1 MVFVHT
7 ETLIIFQAL
16 SNYLKSM
23 DYKQKGLKAAGI
35 FAVAAA
41 SVTLLVP
48 AVKSQ
53 SGSVI
58 KIDGSSTVYPIT
70 EAIAEEYQIEK
81 QGEVQVT
88 VGVSGTGGG
97 FKKFC
102 SGDEAVR
109 TDISNASR
117 PIKEEEMAMCEA
129 AGVEYIEI
137 PVAYD
142 AITVVANPENPIESM
157 TVEELNQIWGPESEG
172 EVTSWSQV
180 NPEWPD
186 AEFSL
191 FGPGADSG
199 TFDGFT
205 KNINGE
211 EGASRTDYTPSEDD
225 NVLVQGV
232 SSDPNALG
240 YFGYSYY
247 EENQD
252 KLKAI
257 AIADEG
263 GGPVTPTVE
272 SVRDGSYTPLSR
284 PIYIYVNAAAA
295 EKAEVDEF
303 VEFYMSNAEGLVP
316 EVGSVPLTAEEYQ
329 AGLTRFQNGETGTTA
344 SK

>member
-1 MVFVHT
+1 
-7 ETLIIFQAL
+7 
-16 SNYLKSM
+16 M
-23 DYKQKGLKAAGI
+23 DYKQKGLKVAGI
-35 FAVAAA
+35 FAAAAA
-41 SVTLLVP
+41 SVALVP
-48 AVKSQ
+48 QLVNSQ

-70 EAIAEEYQIEK
+70 EAVAEEYQIEK
-81 QGEVQVT
+81 QGAVQVT

-102 SGDEAVR
+102 SADDAVR
-109 TDISNASR
+109 TDISDASR

-157 TVEELNQIWGPESEG
+157 TVEELNAIWAPESEG
-172 EVTSWSQV
+172 EITNWSQV

-186 AEFSL
+186 ADFSL

-205 KNINGE
+205 KNINGD

-232 SSDPNALG
+232 SSDANALG

-247 EENQD
+247 EENSDQ
-252 KLKAI
+252 LKAI
-257 AIADEG
+257 AIDNGEG
-263 GGPVTPTVE
+263 AVSPSVE
-272 SVRDGSYTPLSR
+272 TVRDGSYKPLSR
-284 PIYIYVNAAAA
+284 PIYIYVNAEAA
-295 EKAEVDEF
+295 EKPEVAEF
-303 VEFYMSNAEGLVP
+303 VEYYLTNAEALVP
-316 EVGSVPLTAEEYQ
+316 EVGSVPLTAEEYEEGI
-329 AGLTRFQNGETGTTA
+329 ARFQSKETGTTA
-344 SK
+344 AK

>member
-1 MVFVHT
+1 MNF
-7 ETLIIFQAL
+7 
-16 SNYLKSM
+16 
-23 DYKQKGLKAAGI
+23 KQKGFKTAGI
-35 FAVAAA
+35 LTAAAAAVAL
-41 SVTLLVP
+41 VVP

-53 SGSVI
+53 DGSVI

-70 EAIAEEYQIEK
+70 EAVAEEYQIEN
-81 QGEVQVT
+81 QGATQVT

-102 SGDEAVR
+102 SQDEAVR
-109 TDISNASR
+109 TNISNASR

-157 TVEELNQIWGPESEG
+157 TVEELNQIWGPEAEG
-172 EVTSWSQV
+172 QVTNWSQI
-180 NPEWPD
+180 NPEWSD
-186 AEFSL
+186 AEFVL
-191 FGPGADSG
+191 YGPGADSG

-205 KNINGE
+205 DKINGE

-232 SSDPNALG
+232 TSDPNALG

-252 KLKAI
+252 QLKAI
-257 AIADEG
+257 AIDNGDGA
-263 GGPVTPTVE
+263 VTPSVE
-272 SVRDGSYTPLSR
+272 TVRDGSYQPLSR
-284 PIYIYVNAAAA
+284 PIYIYVNSAAA
-295 EKAEVDEF
+295 ERPEVAEF
-303 VEFYMSNAEGLVP
+303 VEFYLTNAEGLVP

-329 AGLTRFQNGETGTTA
+329 EAIAKFQNGETGTTA
-344 SK
+344 AK

>member
-1 MVFVHT
+1 
-7 ETLIIFQAL
+7 
-16 SNYLKSM
+16 M
-23 DYKQKGLKAAGI
+23 DYKQKGFKTAGVLTAAAA
-35 FAVAAA
+35 AVA
-41 SVTLLVP
+41 LIVP

-53 SGSVI
+53 DGSVI

-70 EAIAEEYQIEK
+70 EAVAEEYQIEN
-81 QGEVQVT
+81 QGATQVT

-102 SGDEAVR
+102 SEDEAVR
-109 TDISNASR
+109 TDISDASR

-157 TVEELNQIWGPESEG
+157 TVEELNKIWSPESQD
-172 EVTSWSQV
+172 EVTSWNQV

-186 AEFSL
+186 AQFVL
-191 FGPGADSG
+191 YGPGADSG

-205 KNINGE
+205 DKINGE

-252 KLKAI
+252 QLKAI
-257 AIADEG
+257 PIDNGDGAVA
-263 GGPVTPTVE
+263 PSVE
-272 SVRDGSYTPLSR
+272 TVRDGSYQPLSR

-295 EKAEVDEF
+295 ERPEVAEF
-303 VEFYMSNAEGLVP
+303 VNFYLTNAEGLVP
-316 EVGSVPLTAEEYQ
+316 EVGSVPLTSEEYQ
-329 AGLTRFQNGETGTTA
+329 EGIAKFQNGETGTTA
-344 SK
+344 AK

>member
-1 MVFVHT
+1 M
-7 ETLIIFQAL
+7 
-16 SNYLKSM
+16 N
-23 DYKQKGLKAAGI
+23 YKQQGLKAAGI
-35 FAVAAA
+35 FAAAAA
-41 SVTLLVP
+41 SVALVVP

-53 SGSVI
+53 SGSII
-58 KIDGSSTVYPIT
+58 KIDGSSTVFPIT
-70 EAIAEEYQIEK
+70 EAVAEEYQIEK
-81 QGEVQVT
+81 QGAVQVT

-102 SGDEAVR
+102 STEDAVR
-109 TDISNASR
+109 TDISDASR

-142 AITVVANPENPIESM
+142 AITVVANPANPIESM
-157 TVEELNQIWGPESEG
+157 TVEELNKMWAPESEG
-172 EVTSWSQV
+172 EVTNWSQV
-180 NPEWPD
+180 NSEWPD
-186 AEFSL
+186 ADFSL

-232 SSDPNALG
+232 STDPNALG

-252 KLKAI
+252 KLRAI
-257 AIADEG
+257 AIDNGEG
-263 GGPVTPTVE
+263 VVAPSVE
-272 SVRDGSYTPLSR
+272 TVRDGSYQPLSR
-284 PIYIYVNAAAA
+284 PIYIYVNAEAA
-295 EKAEVDEF
+295 ERPEVAEF
-303 VEFYMSNAEGLVP
+303 VEYYLTNAEELVP
-316 EVGSVPLTAEEYQ
+316 EVGSVPLTSEDYEDGIA
-329 AGLTRFQNGETGTTA
+329 RFQNKETGTTA
-344 SK
+344 SN

>member
-1 MVFVHT
+1 M
-7 ETLIIFQAL
+7 
-16 SNYLKSM
+16 N
-23 DYKQKGLKAAGI
+23 YKQKGLKAVGI
-35 FAVAAA
+35 FAAVAA
-41 SVTLLVP
+41 SVALVAP

-53 SGSVI
+53 DGAII

-70 EAIAEEYQIEK
+70 EAVAEEYQIEK
-81 QGEVQVT
+81 QGDVQVT

-102 SGDEAVR
+102 SGDEAVM

-117 PIKEEEMAMCEA
+117 PIKESEMAMCEA

-137 PVAYD
+137 PVAFD

-157 TVEELNQIWGPESEG
+157 TVEELNAIWSPESEG
-172 EVTSWSQV
+172 EITNWSQV

-186 AEFSL
+186 GEFVL
-191 FGPGADSG
+191 YGPGADSG

-205 KNINGE
+205 DKINGE

-232 SSDPNALG
+232 ASDPNALG

-252 KLKAI
+252 QLKAI
-257 AIADEG
+257 AIDNGEG
-263 GGPVTPTVE
+263 AVAPTVE
-272 SVRDGSYTPLSR
+272 TVRDGSYSPLSR
-284 PIYIYVNAAAA
+284 PIYIYVNAASAD
-295 EKAEVDEF
+295 KPEVAEF
-303 VEFYMSNAEGLVP
+303 VEYYLTNAEALVP
-316 EVGSVPLTAEEYQ
+316 EVGSVPLTPEEYEDGM
-329 AGLTRFQNGETGTTA
+329 ARFSNKETGTA
-344 SK
+344 SAQ

>member
-1 MVFVHT
+1 M
-7 ETLIIFQAL
+7 
-16 SNYLKSM
+16 N
-23 DYKQKGLKAAGI
+23 YKQKGFKTVGIVAA
-35 FAVAAA
+35 AAA
-41 SVTLLVP
+41 SVALVVP
-48 AVKSQ
+48 SVKSQ
-53 SGSVI
+53 DGSLI

-70 EAIAEEYQIEK
+70 EAVAEEFQIEK
-81 QGEVQVT
+81 QGATQVT

-102 SGDEAVR
+102 SADESVR

-117 PIKEEEMAMCEA
+117 TIKESEMEMCEA

-157 TVEELNQIWGPESEG
+157 TVEELAQIWGPESEG
-172 EVTSWSQV
+172 TITNWSQV

-186 AEFSL
+186 AEFVL
-191 FGPGADSG
+191 YGPGADSG

-205 KNINGE
+205 DKINGD

-232 SSDPNALG
+232 STDPNALG

-252 KLKAI
+252 QLKAI
-257 AIADEG
+257 AIDNGDGAIA
-263 GGPVTPTVE
+263 PSVE
-272 SVRDGSYTPLSR
+272 TVRDGSYAPLSR

-295 EKAEVDEF
+295 DKPEVAEF
-303 VEFYMSNAEGLVP
+303 VEFYLTNAEGLVP
-316 EVGSVPLTAEEYQ
+316 EVGSVPLTPEEYEEGI
-329 AGLTRFQNGETGTTA
+329 AKFQNGETGTTA
-344 SK
+344 AK

>member
-1 MVFVHT
+1 MV
-7 ETLIIFQAL
+7 
-16 SNYLKSM
+16 
-23 DYKQKGLKAAGI
+23 YKQKGLKVAEI
-35 FAVAAA
+35 FAAAA
-41 SVTLLVP
+41 VSVALVVP

-58 KIDGSSTVYPIT
+58 KIDGSSTVFPIT
-70 EAIAEEYQIEK
+70 EAVAEEFQIEK
-81 QGEVQVT
+81 QGDVQVT

-129 AGVEYIEI
+129 GGVEYIEI
-137 PVAYD
+137 PVAFD

-157 TVEELNQIWGPESEG
+157 TVEELSKIWAPEAEG
-172 EVTSWSQV
+172 EVTNWSQV

-186 AEFSL
+186 GEFVL
-191 FGPGADSG
+191 YGPGADSG

-205 KNINGE
+205 DKINGE

-232 SSDPNALG
+232 ASDPNALG

-252 KLKAI
+252 QLKAI

-263 GGPVTPTVE
+263 GEPVVPSVETVRSGE
-272 SVRDGSYTPLSR
+272 YTPLSR

-295 EKAEVDEF
+295 EKPEVAEF
-303 VEFYMSNAEGLVP
+303 VEFYMSNAESLVP
-316 EVGSVPLTAEEYQ
+316 EVGSVPLTTAEYQ
-329 AGLTRFQNGETGTTA
+329 EGLARFQSGETGTTA
-344 SK
+344 AK

>member
-1 MVFVHT
+1 M
-7 ETLIIFQAL
+7 
-16 SNYLKSM
+16 S
-23 DYKQKGLKAAGI
+23 YKQKLKTAGLIAATT
-35 FAVAAA
+35 ALVAL
-41 SVTLLVP
+41 TVP

-70 EAIAEEYQIEK
+70 EAVAEEYQIEK
-81 QGEVQVT
+81 QGATQVT

-102 SGDEAVR
+102 SADTAVQ

-117 PIKEEEMAMCEA
+117 KIEEDEIASCKA

-142 AITVVANPENPIESM
+142 AITVVVNPENPIESM
-157 TVEELNQIWGPESEG
+157 TVAELNKMWSPESEG
-172 EVTSWSQV
+172 KIMTWNQV
-180 NPEWPD
+180 NPQWPD

-199 TFDGFT
+199 TFDSFT
-205 KNINGE
+205 DKINDD

-232 SSDPNALG
+232 SSDVNSLG

-252 KLKAI
+252 QLKAI
-257 AIADEG
+257 AIDNGEG
-263 GGPVTPTVE
+263 AVLPSAET
-272 SVRDGSYTPLSR
+272 VRDGSYQPLSR
-284 PIYIYVNAAAA
+284 QVYIYVNAASAD
-295 EKAEVDEF
+295 KPEVAEF
-303 VEFYMSNAEGLVP
+303 VNFYLTNAETLAP
-316 EVGSVPLTAEEYQ
+316 EVGSVALTPEDYQ
-329 AGLTRFQNGETGTTA
+329 TALTRFKNKETGTTA
-344 SK
+344 AK

>member
-1 MVFVHT
+1 M
-7 ETLIIFQAL
+7 
-16 SNYLKSM
+16 
-23 DYKQKGLKAAGI
+23 YKQKRWKAVGI
-35 FAVAAA
+35 LAATAA
-41 SVTLLVP
+41 SVALVVP

-53 SGSVI
+53 STPTI

-70 EAIAEEYQIEK
+70 EAVAEEFQIEK
-81 QGEVQVT
+81 QGAIQVT

-102 SGDEAVR
+102 SEDQAVR

-117 PIKEEEMAMCEA
+117 QIEEDEIAACKA

-157 TVEELNQIWGPESEG
+157 TVEQLNQIWGPESEG
-172 EVTSWSQV
+172 KITNWNQV

-186 AEFSL
+186 GEFSL

-199 TFDGFT
+199 TFDSFT
-205 KNINGE
+205 DKINGD

-232 SSDPNALG
+232 SSDANGLG

-247 EENQD
+247 QENKD

-257 AIADEG
+257 AIDNGEG
-263 GGPVTPTVE
+263 AVAPTVE
-272 SVRDGSYTPLSR
+272 TVRDGSYQPLSR
-284 PIYIYVNAAAA
+284 QVYIYVNAAAA
-295 EKAEVDEF
+295 DKPEVAEF
-303 VEFYMSNAEGLVP
+303 VEFYLTNAEALVP
-316 EVGSVPLTAEEYQ
+316 EVGSVPLTPEGYQ
-329 AGLTRFQNGETGTTA
+329 EAIARFQNQETGTTA
-344 SK
+344 AAK

>member
-1 MVFVHT
+1 
-7 ETLIIFQAL
+7 
-16 SNYLKSM
+16 M
-23 DYKQKGLKAAGI
+23 DYKQKGLRTAGI
-35 FAVAAA
+35 LAAAAA
-41 SVTLLVP
+41 SVALVVP

-70 EAIAEEYQIEK
+70 EAVAEEYQIEK
-81 QGEVQVT
+81 QGAVQVT

-102 SGDEAVR
+102 SADEAVR
-109 TDISNASR
+109 TDISDASR
-117 PIKEEEMAMCEA
+117 QIKEEEMAMCEA

-142 AITVVANPENPIESM
+142 AITVVANPENSIESM
-157 TVEELNQIWGPESEG
+157 TVEELAAIWAPEAEG
-172 EVTSWSQV
+172 EITNWSQV

-205 KNINGE
+205 KKINGE

-232 SSDPNALG
+232 SSDANALG

-247 EENQD
+247 EENKD
-252 KLKAI
+252 ELKAI
-257 AIADEG
+257 AIDGGEG
-263 GGPVTPTVE
+263 VVAPSVE
-272 SVRDGSYTPLSR
+272 TIRDGSYSPLSR
-284 PIYIYVNAAAA
+284 PIYIYVNAATA
-295 EKAEVDEF
+295 EERPEVAEF
-303 VEFYMSNAEGLVP
+303 VEFYLTNAEGLVP
-316 EVGSVPLTAEEYQ
+316 EVGSVPLTPEEYQ
-329 AGLTRFQNGETGTTA
+329 DGIARFQNGETGTTA
-344 SK
+344 NK

>member
-1 MVFVHT
+1 
-7 ETLIIFQAL
+7 
-16 SNYLKSM
+16 M
-23 DYKQKGLKAAGI
+23 DYKKKGLKAAGI
-35 FAVAAA
+35 FAAAA
-41 SVTLLVP
+41 FSVALVVP
-48 AVKSQ
+48 GVKSQ

-58 KIDGSSTVYPIT
+58 KIDGSSTVFPIT
-70 EAIAEEYQIEK
+70 EAVAEEFQIEK
-81 QGEVQVT
+81 QGAVQVT

-102 SGDEAVR
+102 SGDEAVS

-117 PIKEEEMAMCEA
+117 PIKEEEIAMCAA

-157 TVEELNQIWGPESEG
+157 TVEELNKIWGPEAEG
-172 EVTSWSQV
+172 TITNWSQV
-180 NPEWPD
+180 NSQWPD

-205 KNINGE
+205 DKINGD

-252 KLKAI
+252 QLKAI
-257 AIADEG
+257 AIDNGEG
-263 GGPVTPTVE
+263 AVVPSVE
-272 SVRDGSYTPLSR
+272 TVRDGSYQPLSR
-284 PIYIYVNAAAA
+284 PIYIYVNVEAAD
-295 EKAEVDEF
+295 KPEVAEF
-303 VEFYMSNAEGLVP
+303 VEYYLTNAEALVP

-329 AGLTRFQNGETGTTA
+329 EGIARFQNKDTGTTA
-344 SK
+344 AK

>member
-1 MVFVHT
+1 M
-7 ETLIIFQAL
+7 
-16 SNYLKSM
+16 N
-23 DYKQKGLKAAGI
+23 YKQKGFKTVGLLAA
-35 FAVAAA
+35 AAA
-41 SVTLLVP
+41 SVALVVP

-53 SGSVI
+53 GSVI

-70 EAIAEEYQIEK
+70 EAVAEEYQIAN
-81 QGEVQVT
+81 QGGTQVT

-102 SGDEAVR
+102 SDDSAVR

-117 PIKEEEMAMCEA
+117 QIKESEMELCEA

-142 AITVVANPENPIESM
+142 AITVVANPDNPIESM
-157 TVEELNQIWGPESEG
+157 TVEELNAIWGPEAEG
-172 EVTSWSQV
+172 EITNWSQV

-186 AEFSL
+186 EEFSL

-205 KNINGE
+205 KKINGE

-252 KLKAI
+252 QLKAI
-257 AIADEG
+257 AIDG
-263 GGPVTPTVE
+263 GDGVVAPSVETV
-272 SVRDGSYTPLSR
+272 RNGSYKPLSR
-284 PIYIYVNAAAA
+284 PIYIYVNAEAA
-295 EKAEVDEF
+295 EKPEIAEF
-303 VEFYMSNAEGLVP
+303 VEFYLTNAEGLVP
-316 EVGSVPLTAEEYQ
+316 EVGSVPLTAEEYEEGI
-329 AGLTRFQNGETGTTA
+329 ARFQNGETGTTA
-344 SK
+344 AK

>member
-1 MVFVHT
+1 M
-7 ETLIIFQAL
+7 
-16 SNYLKSM
+16 N
-23 DYKQKGLKAAGI
+23 YKQKILNTVGILTVAGVI
-35 FAVAAA
+35 TALVTPVA
-41 SVTLLVP
+41 
-48 AVKSQ
+48 KSQ
-53 SGSVI
+53 DGSLI

-70 EAIAEEYQIEK
+70 EAVAEEYQIEN
-81 QGEVQVT
+81 QGATQVT

-102 SGDEAVR
+102 SEDAAVR

-117 PIKEEEMAMCEA
+117 QIKEEEMAMCEA

-172 EVTSWSQV
+172 QITNWSQV

-205 KNINGE
+205 DKINGD

-252 KLKAI
+252 QLKAI
-257 AIADEG
+257 AIDNGEG
-263 GGPVTPTVE
+263 AVVPSVE
-272 SVRDGSYTPLSR
+272 TVRDGSYQPLSR
-284 PIYIYVNAAAA
+284 PIYIYVNADSAN
-295 EKAEVDEF
+295 KPEVAEF
-303 VEFYMSNAEGLVP
+303 VEYYLTNAEALVP
-316 EVGSVPLTAEEYQ
+316 EVGSVPLTAEDYQ
-329 AGLTRFQNGETGTTA
+329 KGIARFQNGETGTTA
-344 SK
+344 AKPAE

>member
-1 MVFVHT
+1 M
-7 ETLIIFQAL
+7 
-16 SNYLKSM
+16 
-23 DYKQKGLKAAGI
+23 YKQKRWKAVGI
-35 FAVAAA
+35 LAATAA
-41 SVTLLVP
+41 SVALVVP

-53 SGSVI
+53 STPTI

-70 EAIAEEYQIEK
+70 EAVAEEFQIEK
-81 QGEVQVT
+81 QGATQVT

-102 SGDEAVR
+102 SEDQAVR

-117 PIKEEEMAMCEA
+117 QIEEDEIAACKA

-157 TVEELNQIWGPESEG
+157 TVEELNKIWGPESEG
-172 EVTSWSQV
+172 KITKWNQV

-186 AEFSL
+186 AEFAL

-199 TFDGFT
+199 TFDSFT
-205 KNINGE
+205 DKINGD

-232 SSDPNALG
+232 SSDPNGFG

-247 EENQD
+247 QENQD
-252 KLKAI
+252 QLKAI
-257 AIADEG
+257 AIDNGQGA
-263 GGPVTPTVE
+263 VAPTVE
-272 SVRDGSYTPLSR
+272 TVRDGSYQPLSR
-284 PIYIYVNAAAA
+284 QVYIYVNAAAA
-295 EKAEVDEF
+295 DKPEVAEF
-303 VEFYMSNAEGLVP
+303 VEFYLTNAETLVP
-316 EVGSVPLTAEEYQ
+316 EVGSVPLTPQGYEEGI
-329 AGLTRFQNGETGTTA
+329 ARFQNKETGTTA
-344 SK
+344 AAK